1 MAVAAGKD
9 SGDRARQNWISTL
22 PLPLMSLENLINS
35 LDLSEL
41 RIPPP
46 CKWDNNAHQLESF

>member
-1 MAVAAGKD
+1 MAVAAGED

-22 PLPLMSLENLINS
+22 PLPLTSVETLNKS

-41 RIPPP
+41 RFPLLS
-46 CKWDNNAHQLESF
+46 NGMLMLTS

>member
-46 CKWDNNAHQLESF
+46 L